1 MKLIVTGATGFT
13 GSHTVPLLIQSG
25 FQLRCLSRPESDRSP
40 LRQLDIE
47 WINGDLNDQPSLI
60 NAMQGCQ
67 GLVNIASLGFGHA
80 GNIIS
85 AAQSAGIQRS
95 VFISTTAIFTRL
107 NASSKQVRLA
117 AEEAIQ
123 ESNLPYTILRPTMI
137 YGSPRDRNIWR
148 LIQFIMKY
156 PLIPVLGDGSHFQQ
170 PVFVD
175 DVANAILSVLKSDHS
190 INKSYNIAGQQAL
203 TYNQMIDV
211 IAHQL
216 NKKISKLHF
225 SAKIAVQMLSFFEKI
240 HLPFPIKSEQVL
252 RLNENKD
259 FSYAEA
265 SQDFQFQPL
274 SFEKGIALELNYL
287 SMKND

>member
-25 FQLRCLSRPESDRSP
+25 FQVKCLVRPGSDRSS
-40 LRQLDIE
+40 LRDLDIE
-47 WINGDLNDQPSLI
+47 WINGDLSDETSLI
-60 NAMQGCQ
+60 DAMKGCQ

-85 AAQSAGIQRS
+85 AAQSAGIKRS
-95 VFISTTAIFTRL
+95 VFISTTAVFTRL
-107 NASSKQVRLA
+107 NADSKQVRLA
-117 AEEAIQ
+117 AEEEIHD
-123 ESNLPYTILRPTMI
+123 SNLSYTILRPTMI

-148 LIQFIMKY
+148 LIQFIKKY
-156 PLIPVLGDGSHFQQ
+156 PLIPVLGDGSYFQQ

-175 DVANAILSVLKSDHS
+175 DVSKAILSVLASDGT

-203 TYNQMIDV
+203 TYNQMIDI

-216 NKKISKLHF
+216 SKKLKKIHF
-225 SAKIAVQMLSFFEKI
+225 SAKMAVRVLSFFEKI

-265 SQDFQFQPL
+265 RQDFQYQPL
-274 SFEKGIALELNYL
+274 SFENGIALELKYL
-287 SMKND
+287 LMQND

>member
-13 GSHTVPLLIQSG
+13 GSQTVPILIQSG
-25 FQLRCLSRPESDRSP
+25 FQVKCLARPGSDRSS
-40 LRQLDIE
+40 LHHLDIE
-47 WINGDLNDQPSLI
+47 WINGDLNDHPSLI

-67 GLVNIASLGFGHA
+67 GLVNIASLGFGHT

-107 NASSKQVRLA
+107 NAGSKQVRLE
-117 AEEAIQ
+117 AEELIQ
-123 ESNLPYTILRPTMI
+123 KSNLSYTILRPTMI

-148 LIQFIMKY
+148 LIQFIKKY
-156 PLIPVLGDGSHFQQ
+156 PIIPVLGDGSHFQQ

-175 DVANAILSVLKSDHS
+175 DVAKSILSVLKADKT

-211 IAHQL
+211 ITHQL
-216 NKKISKLHF
+216 NKNIRKLHF
-225 SAKIAVQMLSFFEKI
+225 SAKMAIRMLSFFEKI

-274 SFEKGIALELNYL
+274 SFEEGIALELKYL